1 MLTRQEIR
9 SVIRDLQT
17 FSQGNITALQR
28 TKIDEALGLLYEA
41 FATATLHERGIDVD
55 INSICGFVKF
65 VNVIPLNVS
74 RSSRRAA

>member
-1 MLTRQEIR
+1 MLTRQEIK

-17 FSQGNITALQR
+17 FSRGNITSCQHS
-28 TKIDEALGLLYEA
+28 KIDAALGLLYEA
-41 FATATLHERGIDVD
+41 FAMATLHERGIDVD
-55 INSICGFVKF
+55 ISHICGFVKY